1 MELYQLENFVAVVE
15 EHSFTRAAERVFRT
29 QGAVSVAIRKL
40 EDEIGVPLLVRD
52 SHDCLLTEAGEE
64 LLGYARRMIE
74 LRDRLTRSM
83 VDFRNLS
90 AGSVSIAA
98 HESAAEYL
106 LAAPLAE
113 FNVQY
118 PNLKIE
124 ARLCDG
130 HEIAHLV
137 AEREVDV
144 GFGISQ
150 TSHHGLCS
158 EVLHVDP
165 LVLVVAPDHPFSGRQ
180 TVSIGE
186 LGNERFFMHS
196 RNTTMIDTVQ
206 RLFASHQVPLNVAA
220 RLWKFETIKHFVRTG
235 GGVAIMPTSVVRSDL
250 EGKTLVGINV
260 KELHITRS
268 IEVFYREKEAMLP
281 APQALLNLLRQWPWR
296 RYSPVAPNLDVVPNH
311 LRSALPQEDIRRVA
325 V

>member
-40 EDEIGVPLLVRD
+40 EDEIGLPLLVRD
-52 SHDCLLTEAGEE
+52 RHDCLLTEAGEQLFE
-64 LLGYARRMIE
+64 YARRMIE
-74 LRDRLTRSM
+74 LRNRLTKSM

-90 AGSVSIAA
+90 TGSVSIAA

-106 LAAPLAE
+106 LAAPLSE
-113 FNVQY
+113 FNLQY
-118 PNLKIE
+118 PNLRIE

-137 AEREVDV
+137 AEREVDL

-150 TSHHGLCS
+150 TSLYGLSS
-158 EVLHVDP
+158 EVLHIDP
-165 LVLVVAPDHPFSGRQ
+165 LVLVVAPGHPFSERQ
-180 TVSIGE
+180 TVGIGE
-186 LGNERFFMHS
+186 LASERLLMHS
-196 RNTTMIDTVQ
+196 RNTTMIETVQ
-206 RLFASHQVPLNVAA
+206 QLFASHNVPLNVAA

-235 GGVAIMPTSVVRSDL
+235 GGVAIMPLSVVRSDV
-250 EGKTLVGINV
+250 ESRTLIGISV
-260 KELHITRS
+260 KEIHITRS
-268 IEVFYREKEAMLP
+268 IEVFYREKEVMLP
-281 APQALLNLLRQWPWR
+281 APSALLKLLRQWPWQR
-296 RYSPVAPNLDVVPNH
+296 HSSGQADSLMTSSHFSCTR
-311 LRSALPQEDIRRVA
+311 PQEALRVA

>member
-52 SHDCLLTEAGEE
+52 SHDCLLTEAGKK
-64 LLGYARRMIE
+64 LLEYARRMIE
-74 LRDRLTRSM
+74 LRDRLTRNM
-83 VDFRNLS
+83 GDFRKL
-90 AGSVSIAA
+90 ATGSVSIAA

-106 LAAPLAE
+106 LAEPLAE

-118 PNLKIE
+118 PSLKIE

-137 AEREVDV
+137 AEREVDL

-150 TSHHGLCS
+150 VSRHGLCS
-158 EVLHVDP
+158 EILHVDP
-165 LVLVVAPDHPFSGRQ
+165 LVLVVAPGHPLSQRH
-180 TVSIGE
+180 TVSIAE
-186 LGNERFFMHS
+186 LADERFFMHS
-196 RNTTMIDTVQ
+196 RNTTMIETVQ
-206 RLFASHQVPLNVAA
+206 QLFASHCVPLNVAA

-235 GGVAIMPTSVVRSDL
+235 GGVAIMPVSVVKSDVEGRS
-250 EGKTLVGINV
+250 LVGITV
-260 KELHITRS
+260 KEIHITRS

-281 APQALLNLLRQWPWR
+281 APSALLNLLRQWLWHHDRPR
-296 RYSPVAPNLDVVPNH
+296 LPKALMVPSDLDGPHSP
-311 LRSALPQEDIRRVA
+311 EICRVA

>member
-1 MELYQLENFVAVVE
+1 
-15 EHSFTRAAERVFRT
+15 
-29 QGAVSVAIRKL
+29 
-40 EDEIGVPLLVRD
+40 
-52 SHDCLLTEAGEE
+52 
-64 LLGYARRMIE
+64 MIE
-74 LRDRLTRSM
+74 LRQRLTRSM

-90 AGSVSIAA
+90 AGTVSIAA

-118 PNLKIE
+118 PNLKID

-137 AEREVDV
+137 AEREVDL

-165 LVLVVAPDHPFSGRQ
+165 LVLVVGADHPLSERR
-180 TVSIGE
+180 TISIGE
-186 LGNERFFMHS
+186 LADERFFMHS

-206 RLFASHQVPLNVAA
+206 RLFASHNVPLNVAA
-220 RLWKFETIKHFVRTG
+220 RLWKFETIKHFVRVG
-235 GGVAIMPTSVVRSDL
+235 GGVAIMPASVVRTDL
-250 EGKTLVGINV
+250 EGRTLVDITV

-268 IEVFYREKEAMLP
+268 IEVFYREKESMLP
-281 APQALLNLLRQWPWR
+281 APLALLKLLRQWPWP
-296 RYSPVAPNLDVVPNH
+296 RYTPVAPTLGIVPNR
-311 LRSALPQEDIRRVA
+311 LSEALPQEARRVA
-325 V
+325 I